1 MEVWRL
7 MLWKNLLVYLLFNIF
22 DMVFLIYFMA
32 QVYGIDKKNKR
43 NLFFISL
50 LIISFTT
57 LSMKPKEN
65 YFNLEAI
72 TIMSFLLLC
81 LFKGNLRKKFLFS
94 IVLIVVSGFWS
105 SVVYIIFQILYI
117 PHTLTDILINFFGN
131 IGFAIILMGITRLV
145 KNKTGTVTLKLCIS
159 LLSIPLLSIVSYF
172 AIIYLLD
179 ILPIK
184 RRAYLMSYLII
195 SMVILYINF
204 MIFYLFNQYSKLSND
219 FLEKQL
225 LEKELTFKSKYYY
238 SIEKEHAQV
247 KSVKH
252 DMKNILNTLSY
263 LLESSNATEAKQ
275 FLNNLEYKID
285 ERELIITT
293 GNASLDMVLNMK
305 LTEAQNRNIRLKTEI
320 SIPNNLDISFEDAV
334 ILLGNIMDN
343 AIEACNKIAI
353 DKRFINLKISY
364 APGILY
370 LSLLNPCT
378 KMPIINKEGYFITEK
393 RNYKWHGIGMKN
405 VQNIV
410 KKFDGTMTS
419 TYDDEIFR
427 INIILYNIKTIITN

>member
-43 NLFFISL
+43 NLVFISL

-72 TIMSFLLLC
+72 TIMSFFLLC

-145 KNKTGTVTLKLCIS
+145 KNKTGSVTLKLCIS

-184 RRAYLMSYLII
+184 RREYLMSYLII

-204 MIFYLFNQYSKLSND
+204 MVFYLFNQYSKLSND

-285 ERELIITT
+285 KRELIITT
-293 GNASLDMVLNMK
+293 GNAVLDMVLNMK
-305 LTEAQNRNIRLKTEI
+305 LTEAQNRDIRLKTEI

-419 TYDDEIFR
+419 TYDDEIFK

>member
-43 NLFFISL
+43 NLVFISL

-72 TIMSFLLLC
+72 TIMSFFLLC

-145 KNKTGTVTLKLCIS
+145 KNKTGSVTLKLCIS

-184 RRAYLMSYLII
+184 RREYLMSYLII

-204 MIFYLFNQYSKLSND
+204 MVFYLFNQYSKLSND

-285 ERELIITT
+285 KRELIITT
-293 GNASLDMVLNMK
+293 GNAVLDMVLNMK
-305 LTEAQNRNIRLKTEI
+305 LTEAQNRDIRLKTEI

-334 ILLGNIMDN
+334 ILLGNIIDN
-343 AIEACNKIAI
+343 AIEACNKVTI
-353 DKRFINLKISY
+353 DKRYINLKISY

-370 LSLLNPCT
+370 LSLLNPYT
-378 KMPIINKEGYFITEK
+378 RMPGINKEGYFITKK

-419 TYDDEIFR
+419 TYNNGIFK
-427 INIILYNIKTIITN
+427 INIILYNI

>member
-7 MLWKNLLVYLLFNIF
+7 MLWKNLLRYLFFNIF
-22 DMVFLIYFMA
+22 DMVFLIYFME

-43 NLFFISL
+43 NLVFISL
-50 LIISFTT
+50 LIIIFTT

-72 TIMSFLLLC
+72 TIMSFFLLG
-81 LFKGNLRKKFLFS
+81 LFKGNLRKKILFS
-94 IVLIVVSGFWS
+94 IILIVVSGFWS

-117 PHTLTDILINFFGN
+117 PHSLIDILINFFGN

-172 AIIYLLD
+172 AIIYLLN

-184 RRAYLMSYLII
+184 RREYLIFYLII
-195 SMVILYINF
+195 SIVILYINF
-204 MIFYLFNQYSKLSND
+204 MVFYLFNQYSKLSND

-247 KSVKH
+247 KSVRH

-263 LLESSNATEAKQ
+263 LLESSNAKEAKQ

-305 LTEAQNRNIRLKTEI
+305 LTEAQNRNIRLKTDI
-320 SIPNNLDISFEDAV
+320 SIPNNLHISFEDAV

-343 AIEACNKIAI
+343 AIEACNKVAI
-353 DKRFINLKISY
+353 DNRYINLKISY

-370 LSLLNPCT
+370 LSLLNPYT
-378 KMPIINKEGYFITEK
+378 RMPVINKEGYFITKK

-419 TYDDEIFR
+419 TYNNGIFK
-427 INIILYNIKTIITN
+427 INIILYNIETIITN